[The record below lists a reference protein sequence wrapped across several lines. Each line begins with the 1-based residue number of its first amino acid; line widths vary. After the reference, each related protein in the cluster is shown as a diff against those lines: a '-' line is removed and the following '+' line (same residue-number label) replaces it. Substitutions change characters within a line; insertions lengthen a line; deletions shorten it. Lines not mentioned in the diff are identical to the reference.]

1 MFVDSHLYL
10 PKYNLPRLA
19 LGMDSE
25 NSNPA
30 DALTN
35 RESEQRYTLKDWA
48 PDDRPRERFV
58 NRGRE
63 AMSDAELLAIIIG
76 QGCRNYTAID
86 LARELLNRCD
96 QQIVRL
102 GRMEIQELQHIKG
115 IGQAKAVSIAAALEL
130 GRRRREITPTPIGA
144 ALNNSHEI
152 YARYRHRFD
161 DLQHEEFRILL
172 LNRALRP
179 IADRSIGVGGLHQA
193 VADASKILREA
204 IIHRASSMI
213 LMHNHPSGNLEPSEA
228 DRVLTERISKSASLF
243 GCHLVDHLIFSD
255 RGYYSFA
262 DQTEPS
268 LLGL

>member
-1 MFVDSHLYL
+1 MESDIT
-10 PKYNLPRLA
+10 
-19 LGMDSE
+19 
-25 NSNPA
+25 PA
-30 DALTN
+30 ADNTPI
-35 RESEQRYTLKDWA
+35 REHDQRQTLKDWA

-63 AMSDAELLAIIIG
+63 SMSDAELLAIIIG
-76 QGCRNYTAID
+76 QGCRNYTALD
-86 LARELLNRCD
+86 LARELLTRCD
-96 QQIVRL
+96 QQIARL
-102 GRMEIQELQHIKG
+102 GQMEIKELQNIKG
-115 IGQAKAVSIAAALEL
+115 IGQAKAVCIAAALEL
-130 GRRRREITPTPIGA
+130 GRRRREITPSPIGT
-144 ALNNSHEI
+144 ALNNSQEI
-152 YARYRHRFD
+152 YKRYRHRFD

-179 IADRSIGVGGLHQA
+179 IADRTIGVGGLHQA

-213 LMHNHPSGNLEPSEA
+213 LMHNHPSGNLVPSDA
-228 DRVLTERISKSASLF
+228 DRALTERIAKSSRLF

-262 DQTEPS
+262 DQAEPS

>member
-1 MFVDSHLYL
+1 MDTDI
-10 PKYNLPRLA
+10 PKV
-19 LGMDSE
+19 
-25 NSNPA
+25 A
-30 DALTN
+30 DTSAR
-35 RESEQRYTLKDWA
+35 REHDQRPTLKDWA

-58 NRGRE
+58 NKGRE
-63 AMSDAELLAIIIG
+63 SMSDAELLAIIIG
-76 QGCRNYTAID
+76 QGCRNNTALD

-96 QQIVRL
+96 QQIARL
-102 GRMEIQELQHIKG
+102 GQMDIQELQHIKG

-130 GRRRREITPTPIGA
+130 GRRRREIAPAQFGS
-144 ALNNSHEI
+144 ALNNSQEI
-152 YARYRHRFD
+152 YKRYRHRFD

-179 IADRSIGVGGLHQA
+179 IADRTIGVGGLHQA

-204 IIHRASSMI
+204 IIHRASSLI
-213 LMHNHPSGNLEPSEA
+213 LMHNHPSGNLVPSEA
-228 DRVLTERISKSASLF
+228 DRALTERIAKSSRLF